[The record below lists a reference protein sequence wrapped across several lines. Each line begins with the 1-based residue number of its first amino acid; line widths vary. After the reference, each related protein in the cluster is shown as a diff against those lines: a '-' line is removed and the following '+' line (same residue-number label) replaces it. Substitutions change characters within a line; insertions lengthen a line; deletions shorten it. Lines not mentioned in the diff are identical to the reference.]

1 MSKTFIRCGRLFTA
15 TDNQALS
22 DQTLIIDNGR
32 IVHVGPSHA
41 APHPA
46 PQDRVVDHSD
56 RFVMPGMI
64 DTHTH
69 LSYGCA
75 ASEEEVD
82 LYATLEFRTLRA
94 LHAAQSMLRAG
105 FTSVLDPAC
114 SGMVSPAVRDAIDC
128 GLYRGPR
135 ITAAGPALTTHQGLY
150 DYYPSWIGSPD
161 VSSGILVKSR
171 DEAIQLIRKQAKDGV
186 DMIKIAMDGTMGDRE
201 RGLYAAFDQ
210 DEISAMVREAHR
222 LGRKVGVHARGTEGA
237 LYSARAGVDVIYHGS
252 RICDEGIRAALDNGT
267 AISPSLLMLVNNIQ
281 FAQPQD
287 PSFSWWPNIQRKE
300 LAAARRCIAAA
311 FEAGVPL
318 LNGSESG
325 FAITLYGDWAAK
337 ELEITT
343 DLLGLSAAE
352 ALHTATRVPAKF
364 MRDTRIG
371 TLEQGQAADLLVLTD
386 NPLKNIKCL
395 QDPSAV
401 HEVWVNGETFDLT
414 PPPPARRHMSE
425 DSQGMWN
432 RRYTRDIVSQLEPQ
446 SLELQPAP

>member
-1 MSKTFIRCGRLFTA
+1 MSRTFIRCGLLFTA
-15 TDNQALS
+15 TDSQAHS
-22 DQTLIIDNGR
+22 NQTLIIDNGQ
-32 IVHVGPSHA
+32 IVHVGPSEVAPTPA
-41 APHPA
+41 ASD
-46 PQDRVVDHSD
+46 QVIDHSE

-75 ASEEEVD
+75 ATEEEVD
-82 LYATLEFRTLRA
+82 LYATLEFRTIRA
-94 LHAAQSMLRAG
+94 MHAAQSMLRAG
-105 FTSVLDPAC
+105 FTSLLDPAC

-128 GLYRGPR
+128 GLYPGPR
-135 ITAAGPALTTHQGLY
+135 VTTAGPALTTHQGLY

-186 DMIKIAMDGTMGDRE
+186 DMIKIAMDGTMGDKE

-210 DEISAMVREAHR
+210 DEISAMVYEAHR

-252 RICDEGIRAALDNGT
+252 RICSEGIRAALDNGT

-281 FAQPQD
+281 FAQPED

-300 LAAARRCIAAA
+300 LAAAKRCITAAY
-311 FEAGVPL
+311 EAGVPL

-325 FAITLYGDWAAK
+325 FAITLYGEWAAK

-343 DLLGLSAAE
+343 DFLGLSAAE
-352 ALHTATRVPAKF
+352 TLHTATRVPAKF
-364 MRDTRIG
+364 LRNTAVG
-371 TLEQGQAADLLVLTD
+371 TLEEGQAADLLVLNA
-386 NPLKNIKCL
+386 NPLTNIQCL
-395 QDPSAV
+395 QDPAAI
-401 HEVWVNGETFDLT
+401 HEVWLAGKNCDLT
-414 PPPPARRHMSE
+414 PQPPANRHMSE

-432 RRYTRDIVSQLEPQ
+432 RRYTREVVSNLVPQ
-446 SLELQPAP
+446 SLELEPAS